1 MNIVDITIILIVVL
15 LLSLIVYFKI
25 IKTRGQIGCNCS
37 LKSSC
42 NLKIE
47 TIESI
52 FNDIKKDFH
61 KES

>member
-1 MNIVDITIILIVVL
+1 MNIVDIIIILIVVL
-15 LLSLIVYFKI
+15 LLSMIIYFKI

-61 KES
+61 KE

>member
-61 KES
+61 KE

>member
-1 MNIVDITIILIVVL
+1 MNLIDGVIILLVL
-15 LLSLIVYFKI
+15 ILLSAIIYFKI

-52 FNDIKKDFH
+52 FTDIKKDFH
-61 KES
+61 KE